1 MKEFETVFFD
11 VHSGARYLVRQGEIV
26 KPLLGAVEAAGNG
39 GESGH
44 HVSKS
49 YYFGTGGY

>member
-1 MKEFETVFFD
+1 VFFD
-11 VHSGARYLVRQGEIV
+11 VHSGVRYLVSKGEIV
-26 KPLLGAVEAAGNG
+26 KPLERVDAVESAGNG